1 MSFMSLKIFVML
13 SALAATYFVAP
24 TIASAQVS
32 DPNAPLA
39 TGSNT
44 ARPMQAVAPSRTTIV
59 LPPLSLEE
67 VSAELA
73 SRLNKLP
80 GVRAV
85 TSMAETPGL
94 LRVIAHND
102 SLVRLDTLV
111 ERLNAPG
118 ANRDAEY
125 RRLETNIA
133 AMLARTDPFKPEQL
147 RVVIRTTAAI
157 DAFETE
163 SAAGD
168 VRNVVV
174 RRPFI
179 GDLEEVVVGDTPTT
193 IALMPA
199 SRLTDLQLTAE
210 QAFERGR
217 TNTATQIADV
227 TWRAV
232 GGKPPTGLLTVRA
245 SSGYDTSL
253 MVTDSAWA
261 SLEQRLG
268 GPIAVIVPTREKIV
282 IGRADRPRDIA
293 RLRAILTAEAKG
305 ERMLSAK
312 IWVRRGLTWVER

>member
-1 MSFMSLKIFVML
+1 MKLTQLLMIGMWSL
-13 SALAATYFVAP
+13 AFVAAS
-24 TIASAQVS
+24 TVASAQVS

-39 TGSNT
+39 TGATT
-44 ARPMQAVAPSRTTIV
+44 ARPVQARAPTSTTV
-59 LPPLSLEE
+59 LLPPLSLEE
-67 VSAELA
+67 VSAELV
-73 SRLNKLP
+73 SRLLKLP

-85 TSMAETPGL
+85 NPVADIPNL

-111 ERLNAPG
+111 ERLNALG

-133 AMLARTDPFKPEQL
+133 SMLARTDPFKPEQL

-157 DAFETE
+157 DAFETQ
-163 SAAGD
+163 SAAGA

-217 TNTATQIADV
+217 SNTATQTADI

-232 GGKPPTGLLTVRA
+232 AGKPPTGLLTVRA

-253 MVTDSAWA
+253 MVSESAWA
-261 SLEQRLG
+261 GLEQRLG
-268 GPIAVIVPTREKIV
+268 GPVAVIVPTREKIV
-282 IGRADRPRDIA
+282 IGRADRPRDMA
-293 RLRAILTAEAKG
+293 RLRAIVTAEAKG

-312 IWVRRGLTWVER
+312 IWVRRGPTWVER